1 MKTLVKILAI
11 TLGCLVFLLSLPFIA
26 LEVVCIPKVTNKI
39 LEYVPDYMQAE
50 AEVGELDYKLSSW
63 PNVGVK
69 LHDLVI
75 YTHIPE
81 VRDTLLAVDTLDLAV
96 DVMAFLNEN
105 KVNIDHAHAKG
116 LLVNAQTINGRNNWD
131 VFPASAEED
140 TTSTA
145 MLEIRWQ
152 NVEFDRVNL
161 SYKSVSEAV
170 LDSMVSDRFPEL
182 VEGFS
187 LSVNDF
193 MLHSKKGAFTD
204 KTIIAGAELGAE
216 NIMYNAHPNTTYS
229 VGKFST
235 KIIAANS
242 EKGTLLKTDLLMPY
256 VRLQDAEFSIDS
268 TSCALKANMTA
279 DTTFRKFNVEELA
292 LTLDNSS
299 VSASGYAEI
308 VSKEEIYTD
317 LALALSSPKIENI
330 IALAPKSVVD
340 MLQGIR
346 LQGAINADATAK
358 GYFDGKEKLPV
369 VNLNV
374 DLKNIKGSAPERNA
388 KLDRLDLKANARYNQ
403 NSKDSTYVQVD
414 NFYVKTGRSYL
425 KLNANAKYKKGKEYI
440 NADVKGNVDL
450 YAMNQLYPF
459 LENGKV
465 RGVMTADLN
474 AYFFLEDV
482 INMNVSQ
489 IHTNGTVTGDD
500 VRVSIPSEKLSVYV
514 DSLRLKVNTNTGVV
528 SRRTGTL
535 DTALVNSRLAFS
547 NLNLR
552 YKRAV
557 KADIDRLSM
566 MFYADDLS
574 GNKAPK
580 LRAMVSLRGI
590 DAQTK
595 DTVRFKAKRM
605 SASANIAPDKE
616 YSFVPTSSVR
626 LSFDSVIFASKKAG
640 MMLDSTRIQAAVT
653 PNFRKY
659 RRFKK
664 GETPIP
670 IPASEQKVVNTD
682 SLYRLVMGVL
692 EKEDVADEFLRKFRA
707 TGNIYLKRF
716 NIRDAY
722 FPLPMTVRKVDLDFD
737 GDTLNLENFRMRV
750 GRSAIT
756 LNGEVNNVRRYL
768 LRGRTLN
775 GNLNLKSKRIDVN
788 QLMRAYTVANEK
800 AEQNK
805 QLSADSN
812 VEMLESDSELDVDI
826 ESTAEIDSTT
836 QASLIMIPQ
845 NLNLS
850 FNADV
855 DTVLFS
861 RMKLIDF
868 AGRVKMKDQSL
879 SIANL
884 STSTEV
890 GKMAMHVSYT
900 CKDLKAAE
908 ASAALEMDSVQIGEL
923 VNAMPELDS
932 IMPMLRSFKG
942 SVACEASI
950 VTQLDSAMNVVLPSV
965 NAGVF
970 LKGNDLVLLDGETFT
985 EIAKMLMFSK
995 KTENVIDSVSVEMLV
1010 KNNEIEIYPFMV
1022 SMDKYRLGV
1031 GGTQGLDESFN
1042 YHVALL
1048 KPIMLG
1054 LDVYGKDFDN
1064 IKFKLASVKFK
1075 NSNTVIGKGGVLIR
1089 EDNVNFRSILHKNV
1103 VESILKKNE

>member
-1 MKTLVKILAI
+1 MKTLVKILTI
-11 TLGCLVFLLSLPFIA
+11 TLACLVFIASLPFIA
-26 LEVVCIPKVTNKI
+26 LEVICIPKVTNKI
-39 LEYVPDYMQAE
+39 LAYVPDYMQAE
-50 AEVGELDYKLSSW
+50 AEIGELDYKLSSW

-81 VRDTLLAVDTLDLAV
+81 VRDTLLVVDTLDLAV

-105 KVNIDHAHAKG
+105 KVNIDHVWVKD
-116 LLVNAQTINGRNNWD
+116 LLVRAQTINGKDNWD
-131 VFPASAEED
+131 VFPASEDTD

-145 MLEIRWQ
+145 MPEIRWQ
-152 NVEFDRVNL
+152 NVEIDRVNL
-161 SYKSVSEAV
+161 SYREVADSRSAV
-170 LDSMVSDRFPEL
+170 EGAVPEF

-193 MLHSKKGAFTD
+193 KLHSKKGAFTD
-204 KTIIAGAELGAE
+204 KIIIAGAELGAE
-216 NIMYNAHPNTTYS
+216 NIIYNAHPNTVYS

-242 EKGTLLKTDLLMPY
+242 ERGTLLKTDLLMPY
-256 VRLQDAEFSIDS
+256 VHLQDAEFSIDS

-330 IALAPKSVVD
+330 IALVPKSVVD

-358 GYFDGKEKLPV
+358 GYFDAKEKLPV

-388 KLDRLDLKANARYNQ
+388 KLDRLDLKANARYNP
-403 NSKDSTYVQVD
+403 NSKDSTFVQVD

-425 KLNANAKYKKGKEYI
+425 KLNTNAKYKQGKEYVK
-440 NADVKGNVDL
+440 ADVKGNIDL

-459 LENGKV
+459 LENGRV
-465 RGVMTADLN
+465 RGQMSADLGT
-474 AYFFLEDV
+474 YFFLEDV
-482 INMNVSQ
+482 TNMNVSQ

-500 VRVSIPSEKLSVYV
+500 VRVSIPSEKLSLYV
-514 DSLRLKVNTNTGVV
+514 DSLRIKVNTNTGVQ
-528 SRRTGTL
+528 SRRTGTV
-535 DTALVNSRLAFS
+535 DTALVNSIFAFS
-547 NLNLR
+547 NLTLR

-557 KADIDRLSM
+557 KADVDRLSM

-580 LRAMVSLRGI
+580 LRAMVSMRGI

-605 SASANIAPDKE
+605 SASANISPDKE
-616 YSFVPTSSVR
+616 YKFVPTSSVR
-626 LSFDSVIFASKKAG
+626 LSFDSVIFASKEMG
-640 MMLDSTRIQAAVT
+640 TLLDSTRISASVT

-659 RRFKK
+659 KWLGKGKK
-664 GETPIP
+664 PVLIP
-670 IPASEQKVVNTD
+670 ESEQKVINTD
-682 SLYRLVMGVL
+682 SLYKIVMGVL
-692 EKEDVADEFLRKFRA
+692 EKEDVTDEFLKKFRA
-707 TGNIYLKRF
+707 TGKIALKQFRF
-716 NIRDAY
+716 KDPY
-722 FPLPMTVRKVDLDFD
+722 FPLPMSVRKVDMDFD
-737 GDTLNLENFRMRV
+737 GDTLDLKNFRMRV
-750 GRSAIT
+750 GRSAIN
-756 LNGEVNNVRRYL
+756 LNGEVNNVRRFL
-768 LRGRTLN
+768 LRGQTLN
-775 GNLNLKSKRIDVN
+775 GNLDLQSRRLDIN
-788 QLMRAYTVANEK
+788 QIMKAYYVASEK
-800 AEQNK
+800 AATK
-805 QLSADSN
+805 DSISADSN
-812 VEMLESDSELDVDI
+812 IEMMEEENLAVDTEGAELDSI
-826 ESTAEIDSTT
+826 SQSA
-836 QASLIMIPQ
+836 LIVIPE
-845 NLNLS
+845 NLNLT
-850 FNADV
+850 FRANV
-855 DTVLFS
+855 DTILMS
-861 RMKLIDF
+861 KMKLIDF
-868 AGRVKMKDQSL
+868 AGRARVNEQAL

-884 STSTEV
+884 STSTQV

-900 CKDLKAAE
+900 CKDTQKAGVEGAI
-908 ASAALEMDSVQIGEL
+908 EMDSVQIGEL
-923 VNAMPELDS
+923 VTAMPELDS

-942 SVACEASI
+942 SVACEASM
-950 VTQLDSAMNVVLPSV
+950 VAQLDSAMNVVLPSV

-970 LKGNDLVLLDGETFT
+970 LKGENLVLLDGETFS

-995 KTENVIDSVSVEMLV
+995 KTENLIDSVSVEMLV

-1064 IKFKLASVKFK
+1064 IKFKLAAVKFK

-1089 EDNVNFRSILHKNV
+1089 EDNINFRSILHENV
-1103 VESILKKNE
+1103 VESILRKNE

>member
-1 MKTLVKILAI
+1 MKTLVKILSI
-11 TLGCLVFLLSLPFIA
+11 TLACLVLLAALPFAA
-26 LEVVCIPKVTNKI
+26 LEIVCIPKVTNKI
-39 LEYVPDYMQAE
+39 LAYVPDYMQAE

-105 KVNIDHAHAKG
+105 KVNIDHVWVKD
-116 LLVNAQTINGRNNWD
+116 LLVRAQTINGKDNWD
-131 VFPASAEED
+131 VFPASEDTD

-145 MLEIRWQ
+145 MPEIRWQ
-152 NVEFDRVNL
+152 NVEIDRVNL
-161 SYKSVSEAV
+161 SYREVADSRSAV
-170 LDSMVSDRFPEL
+170 EGAAPEL

-193 MLHSKKGAFTD
+193 KLHSKKGAFTD
-204 KTIIAGAELGAE
+204 KIIIAGAEIGAE
-216 NIMYNAHPNTTYS
+216 NILYSAHPNTSYAL
-229 VGKFST
+229 GRFST
-235 KIIAANS
+235 KLIAANT
-242 EKGTLLKTDLLMPY
+242 ERGTRLKTDVFVPY
-256 VRLQDAEFSIDS
+256 VKLRDAEFSIDS

-299 VSASGYAEI
+299 VSTSGYAEI

-358 GYFDGKEKLPV
+358 GYFDAKEKLPV

-403 NSKDSTYVQVD
+403 NSKDSTFVQVD

-425 KLNANAKYKKGKEYI
+425 KLNANAKYKGGKEYI
-440 NADVKGNVDL
+440 KANVKGDVDL
-450 YAMNQLYPF
+450 YAMNKLYPF
-459 LENGKV
+459 LENGRIK
-465 RGVMTADLN
+465 GVMSADLGTDF
-474 AYFFLEDV
+474 YLEDV
-482 INMNVSQ
+482 TNMNVSQ
-489 IHTNGTVTGDD
+489 IHTSGTVTGDK
-500 VRVSIPSEKLSVYV
+500 VRLSIPSERLSLNV
-514 DSLRLKVNTNTGVV
+514 DSLRINLTTNTGLQ
-528 SRRTGTL
+528 SRRTGII
-535 DTALVNSRLAFS
+535 DTALVSSRLAFS
-547 NLNLR
+547 NLTLR
-552 YKRAV
+552 YNRAV
-557 KADIDRLSM
+557 KADVDRLSM

-595 DTVRFKAKRM
+595 DTVRLKAKRV
-605 SASANIAPDKE
+605 SASANISPDKE
-616 YSFVPTSSVR
+616 YKFVPTSTVR
-626 LSFDSVIFASKKAG
+626 LSFDSVIFASKDMG
-640 MMLDSTRIQAAVT
+640 SLLDSTRITASVT

-659 RRFKK
+659 KWLGKGKK
-664 GETPIP
+664 PVLIP
-670 IPASEQKVVNTD
+670 ENEQKVINTD
-682 SLYRLVMGVL
+682 SLYKIVMGVL
-692 EKEDVADEFLRKFRA
+692 EKEDVADEFLKKFKA
-707 TGNIYLKRF
+707 TGKIALKQFRF
-716 NIRDAY
+716 KDPY
-722 FPLPMTVRKVDLDFD
+722 FPLPMSVRKVDMDFD
-737 GDTLNLENFRMRV
+737 GDTLDLKNFRMRV
-750 GRSAIT
+750 GRSAVT

-775 GNLNLKSKRIDVN
+775 GNLQLKSKRLDVN
-788 QLMRAYTVANEK
+788 QLMKAYYVASEKSAEKDTISAESNLEMMEEEDLTVDTEGT
-800 AEQNK
+800 
-805 QLSADSN
+805 
-812 VEMLESDSELDVDI
+812 ELDSI
-826 ESTAEIDSTT
+826 AQSA
-836 QASLIMIPQ
+836 LIVIPE
-845 NLNLS
+845 NLNLT
-850 FNADV
+850 FKADV
-855 DTVLFS
+855 DTILMS
-861 RMKLIDF
+861 KMKLINF
-868 AGRVKMKDQSL
+868 AGRARVNEQAL

-884 STSTEV
+884 STSTQV
-890 GKMAMHVSYT
+890 GKMAMHVSYV
-900 CKDLKAAE
+900 CKDALSAE

-923 VNAMPELDS
+923 VEAMPELDTV
-932 IMPMLRSFKG
+932 MPMLRSFKG
-942 SVACEASI
+942 SVACEASL
-950 VTQLDSAMNVVLPSV
+950 VTRLDSAMNVVLPSV
-965 NAGVF
+965 NAGVY
-970 LKGNDLVLLDGETFT
+970 LKGKDLVLLDGETFS

-995 KTENVIDSVSVEMLV
+995 KTENLIDSVSVEMLV

-1031 GGTQGLDESFN
+1031 GGKQGLDESFN

-1064 IKFKLASVKFK
+1064 IKFKLAAVKFK
-1075 NSNTVIGKGGVLIR
+1075 DSNTVIGKGGVLIR
-1089 EDNVNFRSILHKNV
+1089 EEDVNFRSILHKNV
-1103 VESILKKNE
+1103 VESILKKNK

>member
-11 TLGCLVFLLSLPFIA
+11 TLACLVFIASLPFIA
-26 LEVVCIPKVTNKI
+26 LEVICIPKVTNKI
-39 LEYVPDYMQAE
+39 LAYVPDYMQAE
-50 AEVGELDYKLSSW
+50 AEIGELDYKLSSW

-105 KVNIDHAHAKG
+105 KVNIDHVWVKD
-116 LLVNAQTINGRNNWD
+116 LLVRAQTINGKDNWD
-131 VFPASAEED
+131 VFPASEDTD

-145 MLEIRWQ
+145 MPEIRWQ
-152 NVEFDRVNL
+152 NVEIDRVNL
-161 SYKSVSEAV
+161 SYKNDTAQ
-170 LDSMVSDRFPEL
+170 FNIA
-182 VEGFS
+182 
-187 LSVNDF
+187 VNDLL
-193 MLHSKKGAFTD
+193 LHSKKGVFKSDA
-204 KTIIAGAELGAE
+204 IVAGAEIGAE
-216 NIMYNAHPNTTYS
+216 NILYSAHPNTSYAL
-229 VGKFST
+229 GRFST
-235 KIIAANS
+235 KLIAANT
-242 EKGTLLKTDLLMPY
+242 ERGTRLKTDVFVPY
-256 VRLQDAEFSIDS
+256 VKLRDAEFSIDS
-268 TSCALKANMTA
+268 TSCSLKASMTA
-279 DTTFRKFNVEELA
+279 DTTFKKFNVEELV
-292 LTLDNSS
+292 LNLDNSS

-346 LQGAINADATAK
+346 LQGAISADATAK

-388 KLDRLDLKANARYNQ
+388 KLDRLDLKANARYNP
-403 NSKDSTYVQVD
+403 NSKDSTFVQVD

-425 KLNANAKYKKGKEYI
+425 KLNANAKYKQGKEYVK
-440 NADVKGNVDL
+440 ADVKGNIDL

-459 LENGKV
+459 LENGRV
-465 RGVMTADLN
+465 RGQMSADLGT
-474 AYFFLEDV
+474 YFFLEDV
-482 INMNVSQ
+482 TNMNVSK
-489 IHTNGTVTGDD
+489 IHTNGIVTGDD
-500 VRVSIPSEKLSVYV
+500 VRVSIPSEKLSLNI
-514 DSLRLKVNTNTGVV
+514 DSLRIKVNTNTGVQ
-528 SRRTGTL
+528 SRRTGSV
-535 DTALVNSRLAFS
+535 DTALVNSMFAFS
-547 NLNLR
+547 NLTLR

-557 KADIDRLSM
+557 KADVDRLSM

-580 LRAMVSLRGI
+580 LRAMVSMRGI

-605 SASANIAPDKE
+605 SASANISPDKE
-616 YSFVPTSSVR
+616 YKFVPTSSVR
-626 LSFDSVIFASKKAG
+626 LSFDSVIFASKEMG
-640 MMLDSTRIQAAVT
+640 TLLDSTRISASVT

-659 RRFKK
+659 KWLGKGKK
-664 GETPIP
+664 PVLIP
-670 IPASEQKVVNTD
+670 ESEQKVINTD
-682 SLYRLVMGVL
+682 SLYKIVMGVL
-692 EKEDVADEFLRKFRA
+692 EKEDVADEFLKKFRA
-707 TGNIYLKRF
+707 TGKIALKQFRF
-716 NIRDAY
+716 KDPY
-722 FPLPMTVRKVDLDFD
+722 FPLPMSVRKVDMDFD
-737 GDTLNLENFRMRV
+737 GDTLDLKNFRMRV
-750 GRSAIT
+750 GRSAIN
-756 LNGEVNNVRRYL
+756 LNGEVNNVRRFL
-768 LRGRTLN
+768 LRGQTLN
-775 GNLNLKSKRIDVN
+775 GNLDLQSRRLDLN
-788 QLMRAYTVANEK
+788 QIMKAYYVASEK
-800 AEQNK
+800 AATK
-805 QLSADSN
+805 DSISADLN
-812 VEMLESDSELDVDI
+812 IEMMEEENLAVDTEGAELDSI
-826 ESTAEIDSTT
+826 SQSA
-836 QASLIMIPQ
+836 LIVIPE
-845 NLNLS
+845 NLNLT
-850 FNADV
+850 FRANV
-855 DTVLFS
+855 DTILMS
-861 RMKLIDF
+861 KMKLIDF
-868 AGRVKMKDQSL
+868 AGRARVNEQAL

-884 STSTEV
+884 STSTQV

-900 CKDLKAAE
+900 CKDTQKAGVEGAI
-908 ASAALEMDSVQIGEL
+908 EMDSVQIGEL
-923 VNAMPELDS
+923 VTALPELDS

-942 SVACEASI
+942 SVACEASM
-950 VTQLDSAMNVVLPSV
+950 VAQLDSAMNVVLPSV

-970 LKGNDLVLLDGETFT
+970 LKGENLVLLDGETFS

-995 KTENVIDSVSVEMLV
+995 KTENLIDSVSVEMLV

-1064 IKFKLASVKFK
+1064 IKFKLATVKFK

-1089 EDNVNFRSILHKNV
+1089 EDDINFRSILHKNV
-1103 VESILKKNE
+1103 VESILQKNK

>member
-1 MKTLVKILAI
+1 MKTLAKILAI
-11 TLGCLVFLLSLPFIA
+11 TLSCLVFLLSLPFIA

-50 AEVGELDYKLSSW
+50 AEVGELDYRLSSW

-69 LHDLVI
+69 LHNLVI
-75 YTHIPE
+75 YTHIPQ

-105 KVNIDHAHAKG
+105 KVNIDHAWVKD
-116 LLVNAQTINGRNNWD
+116 LMLNAQTIEGKNNWD

-145 MLEIRWQ
+145 MPEIRWQ
-152 NVEFDRVNL
+152 NVEIDRVNL
-161 SYKSVSEAV
+161 SYKH
-170 LDSMVSDRFPEL
+170 DSAQFKMA
-182 VEGFS
+182 
-187 LSVNDF
+187 VNDL
-193 MLHSKKGAFTD
+193 MLHSKKGVFKSDA
-204 KTIIAGAELGAE
+204 IIAGAELGAE
-216 NIMYNAHPNTTYS
+216 NILYSAQPNTSYS
-229 VGKFST
+229 VSKFST
-235 KIIAANS
+235 KLIAANT
-242 EKGTLLKTDLLMPY
+242 ERGTRVKTDVQIPY
-256 VRLQDAEFSIDS
+256 VRLYDSEFSIDS
-268 TSCALKANMTA
+268 TSCSLKGSLMA
-279 DTTFRKFNVEELA
+279 DTTFRKFKVEELA

-299 VSASGYAEI
+299 VSADGYAEI
-308 VSKEEIYTD
+308 ISKKELYTD
-317 LALALSSPKIENI
+317 INLHLSLPKLEQILALAPQSVIKQLKGNRLKGSIE
-330 IALAPKSVVD
+330 A
-340 MLQGIR
+340 
-346 LQGAINADATAK
+346 NASAK
-358 GYFDGKEKLPV
+358 GFFDAKEKIPV
-369 VNLNV
+369 VSV
-374 DLKNIKGSAPERNA
+374 DLNLSKIVGYAPDRDA
-388 KLDRLDLKANARYNQ
+388 RLDRLDLKLNGRYNPS
-403 NSKDSTYVQVD
+403 SKDSTFVKID
-414 NFYVKTGRSYL
+414 NFYLKTGRSNL
-425 KLNANAKYKKGKEYI
+425 KLQANAQYKNHREYI
-440 NADVKGNVDL
+440 QARVDGQVDL
-450 YAMNQLYPF
+450 REINKLYPIV
-459 LENGKV
+459 EKGKV
-465 RGVMTADLN
+465 RGLMSAYLGTYFYLDDLTN
-474 AYFFLEDV
+474 TNL
-482 INMNVSQ
+482 SK
-489 IHTNGTVTGDD
+489 IHTNGTISGDD
-500 VRVSIPSEKLSVYV
+500 VMVYLPENQLRLYV
-514 DSLRLKVNTNTGVV
+514 DSLRFKVNTNTGVL
-528 SRRTGTL
+528 SRRTNTL
-535 DTALVNSRLAFS
+535 DTALINSRLAFS
-547 NLNLR
+547 NLNVR
-552 YKRAV
+552 YKRQVNAEV
-557 KADIDRLSM
+557 DRLNLR
-566 MFYADDLS
+566 FYADDLS

-595 DTVRFKAKRM
+595 DTIRFKAKRM

-805 QLSADSN
+805 QLSADAN

-836 QASLIMIPQ
+836 QTSLIIIPQ

-1048 KPIMLG
+1048 KPVRLG

-1075 NSNTVIGKGGVLIR
+1075 DSNTKIGKGGVLIR
-1089 EDNVNFRSILHKNV
+1089 EEDFNLRSIFHKNV
-1103 VESILKKNE
+1103 VKSILEKNKE